1 MLPEKLSFE
10 IPRKKGQRFSVIR
23 EIERVISLEKLELVG
38 LTYSMGDAINK
49 ITSIQRVKNRGVLP
63 GKAGEATGV
72 GRRVY
77 DEIAS
82 SGLRAVVIPGLHR
95 NVAALDPRF
104 RALYS
109 HCASA
114 EKVSLCYHAYLRT
127 RAENLIVSDV
137 SSNTVTIGIKD
148 GRFLGAVDACLGAP
162 GLFHGPLDLEA
173 LRSVDAGLL
182 KANEA
187 FSRGGVTK
195 ISGAEDAKRVLK
207 PKDERDK
214 LALEALV
221 MSVLM
226 EIYGFLSLLTPEA
239 IVITGWAGVSSSVYE
254 RLRASLEDVAPVHR
268 LNGYAAAKGSAEIAR
283 DIIAGKKD
291 FLGILV
297 DL

>member
-1 MLPEKLSFE
+1 M
-10 IPRKKGQRFSVIR
+10 VA
-23 EIERVISLEKLELVG
+23 

-49 ITSIQRVKNRGVLP
+49 ITSIQKVRNRGVLP

-95 NVAALDPRF
+95 GVKALDPRF

-114 EKVSLCYHAYLRT
+114 EKVSLCYHAYLKT

-148 GRFLGAVDACLGAP
+148 GRFLGAIDACLGAP
-162 GLFHGPLDLEA
+162 GLYHGPLDLEA
-173 LRSVDAGLL
+173 LRSVDAGALR
-182 KANEA
+182 ANEA

-195 ISGAEDAKRVLK
+195 IQGVRDAGRVLR
-207 PKDERDK
+207 PSDERDR

-221 MSVLM
+221 MSVEM
-226 EIYGFLSLLTPEA
+226 EIRGFLGLLRPEA
-239 IVITGWAGVSSSVYE
+239 IVITGWAGVSGGVYE
-254 RLRASLEDVAPVHR
+254 KLKTALGGVARVYR
-268 LNGYAAAKGSAEIAR
+268 LNSYAAAKGGAEIAR
-283 DIIAGKKD
+283 DVMKGKRD
-291 FLGILV
+291 FLGIPV
-297 DL
+297 EF